1 VLTNRLLIKKMQRRA
16 FGDSAGLPAA
26 GGGELFRAPAARA
39 CHHAA
44 GSCISGHVTYLRFTT
59 VTLLAVLA
67 SALPARAQTPLS
79 VADAVARATSRNVD
93 ARIAEIAER
102 EAARRVEQARAGLLP
117 RVDFSE
123 SWQRGNQ
130 PVFVFG
136 SLLAQRRFA
145 AADFAI
151 DALNHPSAV
160 SNFRTS
166 VTVEQPV
173 FDAASRVAVR
183 AARIGRETAGLGR
196 VQTQHELAVRV
207 TAAYGR
213 VLNAAAAAVAAEAA
227 VDAAAADRAIA
238 ADRRDAGLVT
248 DADVLQLDMYLART
262 RAQQIRAEADERIAR
277 AELNAAMG
285 EPLDAVFA
293 LERIAVLPRGAAL
306 DLPALESEA
315 LERRPD
321 IQIAGLQ
328 QQLAAAGVAAARAA
342 FLPQVSVQ
350 AGWELNGGG
359 WSSRESSWAAGIT
372 ARVNLFRGL
381 ADRARLAEARDQAAR
396 RALERERAE
405 TAARLDVRAAAA
417 EVDAARA
424 RLAVGQAALAQAR
437 EARRIVRDRYE
448 NGLVDV
454 AALLSA
460 ADAELQAAT
469 RQTAAEV
476 DVVIAAASLNRAVGR

>member
-1 VLTNRLLIKKMQRRA
+1 M
-16 FGDSAGLPAA
+16 
-26 GGGELFRAPAARA
+26 
-39 CHHAA
+39 
-44 GSCISGHVTYLRFTT
+44 TYLRFTT

-67 SALPARAQTPLS
+67 AVLPASAQTLLS

-93 ARIAEIAER
+93 ARIAEVAER

-117 RVDFSE
+117 RVEVAE

-151 DALNHPSAV
+151 DALNHPAAV

-166 VTVEQPV
+166 VTIEQPL
-173 FDAASRVAVR
+173 FDAAPRAAVR
-183 AARIGRETAGLGR
+183 AARLGRDMAGLAR
-196 VQTQHELAVRV
+196 AETRHELAVRV

-213 VLNAAAAAVAAEAA
+213 VLTAAATAVAAAAAVEAA
-227 VDAAAADRAIA
+227 GADRAIA

-293 LERIAVLPRGAAL
+293 LERVAAL
-306 DLPALESEA
+306 PAGAPADLPALEAEA

-321 IQIAGLQ
+321 IRIAGLQ
-328 QQLAAAGVAAARAA
+328 EQLAAAGVSAARAA
-342 FLPQVSVQ
+342 FLPQVAAQ
-350 AGWELNGGG
+350 AGWELNGGD
-359 WSSRESSWAAGIT
+359 WRTRESSWAAGIT

-417 EVDAARA
+417 DVDAARA

-437 EARRIVRDRYE
+437 EAHRIVRDRYE

-460 ADAELQAAT
+460 AEAELQAAM

-476 DVVIAAASLNRAVGR
+476 DAVIAAASLNRAVGR